1 MCKVKIIEHGIN
13 SLITFFNLIE
23 IKKSK
28 VKVIIP
34 THRCSFVCSV
44 PTGVARSLARYRIH
58 CFLLSP
64 GGLRRCRAA
73 HLATL
78 ARSWWRHKG
87 ILLRPS
93 IDQYPYD
100 VAVDTRVIHIYLQ
113 RPLTLTYDLDFQSPA
128 SYNCNPWTRKNQG
141 RRLVGS
147 EDRVEKRM
155 HRQKDTA
162 ERITFSA
169 NDVRPPYSSEQ
180 RKRDVIDNL
189 KQVCVQLPT
198 SADNAT
204 VFAGC
209 CWAPAVQHDRYLL
222 PTGPTAANPPHAA
235 AAVDR
240 LDRQTDG
247 CHTVA

>member
-1 MCKVKIIEHGIN
+1 M
-13 SLITFFNLIE
+13 
-23 IKKSK
+23 
-28 VKVIIP
+28 
-34 THRCSFVCSV
+34 CSV

-64 GGLRRCRAA
+64 AGLRRCRAA
-73 HLATL
+73 HLVTL
-78 ARSWWRHKG
+78 ARSWWRHRG

-113 RPLTLTYDLDFQSPA
+113 WPLTLTYDLDFQSPA

-155 HRQKDTA
+155 HGQQDTA
-162 ERITFSA
+162 DRITFSA

-204 VFAGC
+204 VFAVAAERRPCSTIDISCLPG
-209 CWAPAVQHDRYLL
+209 PQQQTRRTLL
-222 PTGPTAANPPHAA
+222 Q
-235 AAVDR
+235 R
-240 LDRQTDG
+240 LIDWTDRQMDAIPLHRP
-247 CHTVA
+247 CLILCEQCQ